1 MTAASEVIV
10 VGLGAMGSATLL
22 ELARR
27 GHRVTGIDRFTPPH
41 TNGSSHGRSR
51 IIREAYFED
60 PRYVPLVQRAYQR
73 WQALEDEGSVTIF
86 RQTGGLMLGNP
97 ASAVVRGA
105 LASARDHGLAHEV
118 LDAEAIRR
126 RFPAFRL
133 QDSEIGVFEPRAG
146 TLDPELAIATALR
159 LARRHGAELR
169 LGETFRAWRS
179 DGEGVEVVT
188 DAGTLRAGHL
198 VLAVGPWA
206 PEIVGELALPFVVQ
220 RNLLFWFTPVA
231 HPEHFGPG
239 ALPVFIHE
247 TAPGEAWYGFPDVG
261 DGVKV
266 ARHHHGETT
275 TPAAL
280 RRTVTDAE
288 LTAMRSILRAHMP
301 DADGP
306 LRETAACMY
315 TTVPDDHFVIDTH
328 PASRAVTVASPC
340 SGHGFKFASAIGEG
354 LADMATGR
362 PVAFDRSLFALARFA
377 AGP

>member
-1 MTAASEVIV
+1 MTAPLDVLV

-27 GHRVTGIDRFTPPH
+27 GHRVTGIDRFAPPH
-41 TNGSSHGRSR
+41 SNGSSHGRSR

-73 WQALEDEGSVTIF
+73 WQALEEEGGVTVF
-86 RQTGGLMLGNP
+86 RRTGGLMLGTTG
-97 ASAVVRGA
+97 SAVVRGA
-105 LASARDHGLAHEV
+105 LASAREHDLPHEV

-133 QDSEIGVFEPRAG
+133 QDDEIGVFEPRAG

-159 LARRHGAELR
+159 LARQHGAELR
-169 LGETFRAWRS
+169 LGETVRSWRA

-188 DAGTLRAGHL
+188 DAGTLRVAHL
-198 VLAVGPWA
+198 VLTVGAWA
-206 PEIVGELALPFVVQ
+206 PEVLRELDVPFTVQ
-220 RNLLFWFTPVA
+220 RNLLFWFTPA
-231 HPEHFGPG
+231 ANPEQFAPG
-239 ALPVFIHE
+239 SLPVFIHE
-247 TAPGEAWYGFPDVG
+247 TAPGAAWYGFPDVG

-266 ARHHHGETT
+266 ARHHHGEMT

-288 LTAMRSILRAHMP
+288 LTAMRQILRTHMP
-301 DADGP
+301 GADGT

-315 TTVPDDHFVIDTH
+315 TSVPDEHFVIDTH
-328 PASRAVTVASPC
+328 PACPAVTVASPC
-340 SGHGFKFASAIGEG
+340 SGHGFKFASAIGEV

-377 AGP
+377 AGR